1 MSRLVRMMRLI
12 TLTTDTDDA
21 DDEYDE
27 YDNCNIFSN
36 YDTHTLAEIDCVER
50 GIGCKYIWSIPFVCQ
65 LFSNYTF
72 LQLAL
77 SLSN

>member
-1 MSRLVRMMRLI
+1 MMRLI

-21 DDEYDE
+21 DEEYDE
-27 YDNCNIFSN
+27 YDNRNTFGN
-36 YDTHTLAEIDCVER
+36 YDTHTLAEIDRVER
-50 GIGCKYIWSIPFVCQ
+50 EALAASKYIWSIPFVCQ

-72 LQLAL
+72 LQLPL